1 MQAAADVYRSYCFQY
16 MEFVASV
23 KVNARGEE
31 GFGGRGR
38 GWECG
43 GEGEGEGEGEGAA
56 HEIDVIF
63 FV

>member
-1 MQAAADVYRSYCFQY
+1 

-31 GFGGRGR
+31 GFGGWGR
-38 GWECG
+38 GW
-43 GEGEGEGEGEGAA
+43 EGEGEGAA
-56 HEIDVIF
+56 HEFDVIS

>member
-1 MQAAADVYRSYCFQY
+1 